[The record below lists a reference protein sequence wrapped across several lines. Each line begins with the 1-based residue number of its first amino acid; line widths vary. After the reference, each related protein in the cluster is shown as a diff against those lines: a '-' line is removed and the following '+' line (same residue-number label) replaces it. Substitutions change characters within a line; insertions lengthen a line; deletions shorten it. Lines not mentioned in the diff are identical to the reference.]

1 MAGFNYPR
9 LKMTKKPRIY
19 TTTSLPASEIPIQPD
34 YDSDM
39 EFYNK
44 ISMACAMIDLIL
56 QSLTIFVNI
65 IHLSVLSQK
74 ELRGLSIYLIMIW
87 IALLDTTNFC
97 IWVFNNLD
105 MFFRMLSIPGTPCLS
120 YDFTEFT
127 AYNFFTTEA
136 NFISQRLSTLLSL
149 LMALTRTL
157 SVRFPMNNL
166 VQSMTSCKMTL
177 RVMVLLLLLFMG
189 ISFWPLMSLKKLW
202 LPDYVNPSC
211 TLSPAELNAT
221 GYVWAFPKSVT
232 NAIEFSTIF
241 DKLFM
246 KFLPAIGY
254 PILTILLIME
264 LIKVKK
270 RRSKMQNNES
280 KDNTTG
286 LILFMTIS
294 FMLSE
299 GTAAVQGILIY
310 NHEWFDDEEVVNAIA
325 FSSYPIYNL
334 RSLNAFSHF
343 FVCYFLSSQYR
354 DTLYRIMCCC
364 QEKSKR
370 NKVSLMKISL
380 LFNLELQLTIAQS
393 STSNSTT
400 K

>member
-1 MAGFNYPR
+1 
-9 LKMTKKPRIY
+9 
-19 TTTSLPASEIPIQPD
+19 
-34 YDSDM
+34 
-39 EFYNK
+39 
-44 ISMACAMIDLIL
+44 
-56 QSLTIFVNI
+56 
-65 IHLSVLSQK
+65 
-74 ELRGLSIYLIMIW
+74 
-87 IALLDTTNFC
+87 
-97 IWVFNNLD
+97 
-105 MFFRMLSIPGTPCLS
+105 
-120 YDFTEFT
+120 
-127 AYNFFTTEA
+127 
-136 NFISQRLSTLLSL
+136 
-149 LMALTRTL
+149 
-157 SVRFPMNNL
+157 
-166 VQSMTSCKMTL
+166 
-177 RVMVLLLLLFMG
+177 
-189 ISFWPLMSLKKLW
+189 
-202 LPDYVNPSC
+202 
-211 TLSPAELNAT
+211 
-221 GYVWAFPKSVT
+221 
-232 NAIEFSTIF
+232 
-241 DKLFM
+241 M

-254 PILTILLIME
+254 PILTILLILE

-280 KDNTTG
+280 EDNTTG

-310 NHEWFDDEEVVNAIA
+310 NHEWFDDEKVVNAIA

-364 QEKSKR
+364 QKKSKR

-400 K
+400 KCLHFVSSNHK